1 LPKSERAALH
11 DRFGTALE
19 QQAGD
24 AQQLTEIL
32 AHHAERAFT
41 LSAELSLEGDVLG
54 VRARRAMEWA
64 LAMGDRARRRH
75 EVWVLESGLN
85 VVRSAI
91 ATLPDGGGLDARA
104 RVRLL
109 EAQLLVMKA
118 EYGEAGKAAAEAA
131 ALAEHAGLLP
141 LVANRPADRGLD
153 S

>member
-1 LPKSERAALH
+1 
-11 DRFGTALE
+11 
-19 QQAGD
+19 
-24 AQQLTEIL
+24 
-32 AHHAERAFT
+32 
-41 LSAELSLEGDVLG
+41 
-54 VRARRAMEWA
+54 MEWA

-118 EYGEAGKAAAEAA
+118 EYGEAAKPQLRPPLSPNMRSSAA
-131 ALAEHAGLLP
+131 GR
-141 LVANRPADRGLD
+141 NRPADRGLD